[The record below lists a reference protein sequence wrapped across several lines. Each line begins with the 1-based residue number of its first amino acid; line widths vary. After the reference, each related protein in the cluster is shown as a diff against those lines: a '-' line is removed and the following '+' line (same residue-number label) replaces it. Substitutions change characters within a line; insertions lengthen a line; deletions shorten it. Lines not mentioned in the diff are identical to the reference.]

1 MYWADNVIT
10 PPLSVSSIRSVSLCV
25 WAGVPSCQVSAF
37 LWSGQLT
44 DRPGSSEQLPLA
56 IAGIFQISVKTRQIK
71 SETARL
77 IRREPELMT
86 ERSGA
91 QQLYSDQS
99 CSNDIFTMFPTVQA
113 CIWSYSAVQCF
124 ALCVNESVYPSSL
137 LSFNCC
143 SKNKHEQASTQQSS
157 GSQRHAPWSLSPP
170 SLVSALPRN
179 HNIMKMKCVR
189 RELSKWCN
197 EGRWEQRLRWKIIL
211 QCTAAL
217 PWIRLI
223 QLQICLCR
231 SPVRSAHILRAQQ
244 TTRAFSRL
252 HFPRNIFRNFRRR
265 PTFIL
270 WGEDLSISRFLTNWQ
285 TGVIRPDLNIVVS
298 KYPAYN
304 RIQSPV

>member
-1 MYWADNVIT
+1 
-10 PPLSVSSIRSVSLCV
+10 
-25 WAGVPSCQVSAF
+25 
-37 LWSGQLT
+37 
-44 DRPGSSEQLPLA
+44 
-56 IAGIFQISVKTRQIK
+56 
-71 SETARL
+71 
-77 IRREPELMT
+77 MT
-86 ERSGA
+86 ERSSA

-143 SKNKHEQASTQQSS
+143 SKNKHEQASTQRSS
-157 GSQRHAPWSLSPP
+157 GSQRHALWTLSPP
-170 SLVSALPRN
+170 SLVSAPPHN

-189 RELSKWCN
+189 RQLSKWCN

-231 SPVRSAHILRAQQ
+231 IQPRVQCSALTFCVLSKQQELFLVCIFPGTSFPISADVPHLFSEERIYRFQDFQQIGRLVSLAQ
-244 TTRAFSRL
+244 TWT
-252 HFPRNIFRNFRRR
+252 
-265 PTFIL
+265 
-270 WGEDLSISRFLTNWQ
+270 
-285 TGVIRPDLNIVVS
+285 
-298 KYPAYN
+298 
-304 RIQSPV
+304 